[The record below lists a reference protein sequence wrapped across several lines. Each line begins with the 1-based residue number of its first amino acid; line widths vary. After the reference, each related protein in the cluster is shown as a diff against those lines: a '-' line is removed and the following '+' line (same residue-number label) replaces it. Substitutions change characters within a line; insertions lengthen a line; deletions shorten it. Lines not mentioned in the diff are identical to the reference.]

1 MTLVYYAQVK
11 NGKTYPKQRG
21 GKRLAFV
28 NDVYRKGGKVYSKY
42 LGIREAPAGV
52 DVEEHSPKKVK
63 PSASSSAP

>member
-1 MTLVYYAQVK
+1 MTLVYYTQVK

-21 GKRLAFV
+21 GKRLAFC

>member
-1 MTLVYYAQVK
+1 MTLVYYTQTK
-11 NGKTYPKQRG
+11 NGKVYPKQRG

-28 NDVYRKGGKVYSKY
+28 NDVYRKGGKVYYKY

-63 PSASSSAP
+63 PLASSSAP